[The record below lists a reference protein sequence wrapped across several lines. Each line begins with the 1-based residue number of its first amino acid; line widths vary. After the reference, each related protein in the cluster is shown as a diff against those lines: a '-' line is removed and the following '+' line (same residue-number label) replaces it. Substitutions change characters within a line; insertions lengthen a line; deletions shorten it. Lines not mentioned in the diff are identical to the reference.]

1 MKYGATDAV
10 DAAASRGGGGVSI
23 AAVVLGVLAAA
34 LAVATVVAGVRYW
47 SADREQGDRRAVLQS
62 ARQTGVNLASI
73 DYRTVQQ
80 GVERVTSGMTGE
92 IKNQWATQAKQIA
105 DIATKSQSTS
115 SVQQV
120 RAGIVSMDGGSAE
133 VLVSITATTTS
144 PKVPNGQP
152 RYYRFAMDMSKVKGK
167 WLVSKMG
174 MVP

>member
-10 DAAASRGGGGVSI
+10 DAATRRAGVGVSI
-23 AAVVLGVLAAA
+23 AAIVLGIVAAA
-34 LAVATVVAGVRYW
+34 LAVATVVAGIQWY
-47 SADREQGDRRAVLQS
+47 SARDHADDRKSVLQS

-73 DYRTVQQ
+73 DYKTVQQ
-80 GVERVTSGMTGE
+80 GIERVTSGMTGD

-105 DIATKSQSTS
+105 DIATKSQSAS

-120 RAGIVSMDGGSAE
+120 RAGIVSMDGNSAE

-144 PKVPNGQP
+144 PKVPNGEP

>member
-34 LAVATVVAGVRYW
+34 LAVATAVVGVQYW
-47 SADREQGDRRAVLQS
+47 SADRHDGDRKAVLQS

-73 DYRTVQQ
+73 DYKTVQK
-80 GVERVTSGMTGE
+80 GIERVTSGMTGD

-152 RYYRFAMDMSKVKGK
+152 RYYRFAMDMSKIKGK

>member
-10 DAAASRGGGGVSI
+10 DAAASRGGGGATI
-23 AAVVLGVLAAA
+23 AAIVLGVLAAA
-34 LAVATVVAGVRYW
+34 LAVATVIVGVQYW
-47 SADREQGDRRAVLQS
+47 TARDHSEDRRTVLQS

-73 DYRTVQQ
+73 DYKNVQQ
-80 GVERVTSGMTGE
+80 GIERVTSGMTGD

-120 RAGIVSMDGGSAE
+120 RAGIVSMEGNSAE
-133 VLVSITATTTS
+133 VIVSITATTTS